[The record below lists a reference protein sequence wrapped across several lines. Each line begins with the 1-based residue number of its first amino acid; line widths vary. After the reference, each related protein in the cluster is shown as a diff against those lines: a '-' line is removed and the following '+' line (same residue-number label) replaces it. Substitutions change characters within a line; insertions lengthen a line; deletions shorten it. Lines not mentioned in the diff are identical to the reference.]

1 MARRKAGPRAR
12 KNNPGLAA
20 RKAGTHQRPHFGV
33 GDLLIVPEKS
43 VFINCP
49 FDADY
54 AELFDAIVFA
64 TTSCGFLAR
73 SALESG
79 TVAEPRMT
87 RIARALLSSKYSIH
101 DLSRCTGQ
109 GGENFARFNMPLEL
123 GIAMGRRISEGENS
137 HDWLI
142 LVPQGHGYLQFAS
155 DLGGFDLKTHNGSV
169 EQVVRRIIGWLA
181 TRKDAVWIPDPE
193 QVIEALPNFQ
203 QRKAAL
209 LQQWGEQD
217 VPWAD
222 IILAARDCVPQ

>member
-1 MARRKAGPRAR
+1 VARRKAGSKKKRSRHNTAQKKGGKP
-12 KNNPGLAA
+12 
-20 RKAGTHQRPHFGV
+20 QRRHFGV
-33 GDLLIVPEKS
+33 GELLAVPETS

-54 AELFDAIVFA
+54 SAAFDAVVFA
-64 TTSCGFLAR
+64 ATSCGFLAR

-87 RIARALLSSKYSIH
+87 RIAKAVLSSKYSIH
-101 DLSRCTGQ
+101 DLSRCTGE
-109 GGENFARFNMPLEL
+109 GGENFARFNMPIEL

-155 DLGGFDLKTHNGSV
+155 DLGGFDPKTHDGSV
-169 EQVVRRIIGWLA
+169 EQIVRRVIGWLA
-181 TRKDAVWIPDPE
+181 TRKDAVWVPDPQ

-203 QRKAAL
+203 GRKAEL
-209 LQQWGEQD
+209 LQQWGED